1 MDAVLPAINVGIVPH
16 YQPKDSLILERSR
29 DKYSM
34 GEYGLYSQF
43 EVDIHAG
50 LDHVA
55 PATRADRSTY
65 EVAIFMYCEEYDFA
79 SVALVAQAPRNL
91 DATARPHGDV
101 QDNEVRSQVFD
112 FRTNRISVGNCA
124 DDLIVVLKNIGYV
137 IEDSWIIVH
146 HQNARPRRLL
156 VSIAHRVQ
164 HGQGLRVCAQWTPS
178 IVVTQADVILTTP
191 YSAISLPAY
200 CQ

>member
-1 MDAVLPAINVGIVPH
+1 MNAGLPAINVGIVPH
-16 YQPKDSLILERSR
+16 YQQKDSLILERSR

-79 SVALVAQAPRNL
+79 RVALVAQVLRNL

-101 QDNEVRSQVFD
+101 QDNKVWPEVFH
-112 FRTNRISVGNCA
+112 FRTNRISIGNRA
-124 DDLIVVLKNIGYV
+124 DDLIVGLKNIGYV
-137 IEDSWIIVH
+137 IENSRIIVH
-146 HQNARPRRLL
+146 H
-156 VSIAHRVQ
+156 
-164 HGQGLRVCAQWTPS
+164 
-178 IVVTQADVILTTP
+178 
-191 YSAISLPAY
+191 
-200 CQ
+200 